1 MLKQLV
7 LGVAFMAFGFGAA
20 AANEGPLTNVLTQY
34 VITVDES
41 GEETRTQ
48 SEDAS
53 PGEIVEY
60 VMSYENTSEGELTGL
75 VVSAPVPVSMT
86 FVADSAKT
94 AEDAVFEV
102 SVDDG
107 ATWSTTPVMVATEDG
122 EKEVPVSEYDF
133 VRWKPKGSIEGGER
147 WDFTYRVT
155 VQ

>member
-1 MLKQLV
+1 MLKQIIV
-7 LGVAFMAFGFGAA
+7 SAAFMAFGFGAA

-41 GEETRTQ
+41 GEETKTQ

-53 PGEIVEY
+53 PGEMVEY
-60 VMSYENTSEGELTGL
+60 VLSYENTGEGELSGL
-75 VVSAPVPVSMT
+75 VISAPVPVAMT
-86 FVADSAKT
+86 FVAGSAMT
-94 AEDAVFEV
+94 EEDATFEV
-102 SVDDG
+102 SVDEG
-107 ATWSTTPVMVATEDG
+107 ATWSTTPVMIATDDG

-133 VRWKPKGSIEGGER
+133 VRWMPKGAIEGGER